1 MKTSPIMLLL
11 VALTILPGATGALAQ
26 SDQGTDQYQP
36 GVGSGESMDGMQPG
50 VDGNSMQ
57 MMGQMPGMMSPED
70 MMKAGMMHGAGMC
83 PMMGMM
89 NMMRMAH
96 HGRGMAHE
104 ESVDHI
110 EGRIAYLKTEIK
122 ITPNQEDKWNTFADA
137 LRKAAMQK
145 NMMNGQRNTER
156 SMPWQE
162 RLARHEERLQ
172 RRLDLLKSVKDAADP
187 LFASLSDDQRKLA
200 NELLAGPMG
209 IIR

>member
-11 VALTILPGATGALAQ
+11 VALTFLLSATGALAQ
-26 SDQGTDQYQP
+26 SDEGTDQSQP
-36 GVGSGESMDGMQPG
+36 GVGSGESTDGMQPG

-57 MMGQMPGMMSPED
+57 MMGQTPGMMSPED
-70 MMKAGMMHGAGMC
+70 MMKGGMMHGAGMC

-96 HGRGMAHE
+96 HGGGMAHE
-104 ESVDHI
+104 ESIDHI
-110 EGRIAYLKTEIK
+110 EGRIAYLKAEIK
-122 ITPNQEDKWNTFADA
+122 ITPNQEDKWNTFAEA

-145 NMMNGQRNTER
+145 NIMNGQRSSER
-156 SMPWQE
+156 SMPWQD

-172 RRLDLLKSVKDAADP
+172 SRLDLLKSVKEAADP